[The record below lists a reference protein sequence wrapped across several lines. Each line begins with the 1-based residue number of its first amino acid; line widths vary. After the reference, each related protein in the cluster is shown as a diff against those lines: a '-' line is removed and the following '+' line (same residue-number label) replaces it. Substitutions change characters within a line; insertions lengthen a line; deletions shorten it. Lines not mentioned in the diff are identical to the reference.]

1 LKNIVALII
10 ISFLTVPMQ
19 GNNLINPSLETFI
32 LLPTDFLVDFSLKT
46 IRSDIN
52 SRSRDYYMT
61 GSFTVIKTP
70 TEWGGVIARTV
81 DISFRNSA
89 IIAAIW
95 KGKDYIQVNAQAT
108 RNDCNSLNELR
119 VYIYQD
125 DGYEGKID
133 VRKIK
138 VNWKTGTIEV
148 INKLANVSVIS
159 QENSILIIG
168 ALQKNGYTIG
178 VSLASAKRKR
188 LSEQILT
195 TE

>member
-1 LKNIVALII
+1 
-10 ISFLTVPMQ
+10 MQ
-19 GNNLINPSLETFI
+19 GNNSINPSLETFI
-32 LLPTDFLVDFSLKT
+32 LLPTDFLVDLNLKT

-70 TEWGGVIARTV
+70 NARDGVIARTV

-89 IIAAIW
+89 IIAPIG

-108 RNDCNSLNELR
+108 RNDNNSINELR
-119 VYIYQD
+119 VYIHQD

-148 INKLANVSVIS
+148 INKLANVSVIY
-159 QENSILIIG
+159 QEDSILIIG
-168 ALQKNGYTIG
+168 ALQKYGYTIG
-178 VSLASAKRKR
+178 VSLAIAKRKR